1 MYIWQMSPPQ
11 ALDDTD
17 RKIIDL
23 LRDDARQPSTKMAE
37 NLDITPGAVRRRID
51 RLEKR
56 EIINRYTVVLNHEK
70 LGPSVEAFLELTFEA
85 GSDVPALLAKAVELP
100 EVREASTIAGDP
112 DAIVRLRVESLERL
126 REIVI
131 DLRNSMPVTN
141 SKTLVALDRYRHVYL
156 RDG

>member
-1 MYIWQMSPPQ
+1 MASSQD
-11 ALDDTD
+11 LDEVD
-17 RKIIDL
+17 RKILDS
-23 LRDDARQPSTKMAE
+23 LRDDARQPATEIAKH
-37 NLDITPGAVRRRID
+37 LDITPGAVRRRIE
-51 RLEKR
+51 RLEER

-85 GSDVPALLAKAVELP
+85 GSDVPRLLSEAVALP

-112 DAIVRLRVESLERL
+112 DAIVRLRVENLELL
-126 REIVI
+126 RKIVI

-156 RDG
+156 RDE